1 MEDTPIEDGTAPR
14 DPLPVE
20 GVLLGNG
27 GTA

>member
-1 MEDTPIEDGTAPR
+1 MEDAPIEDGTALR
-14 DPLPVE
+14 DPLPAD

>member
-1 MEDTPIEDGTAPR
+1 LDDATIEDGTAPR